1 MSENSVELIPLGGL
15 GEIGLNTM
23 ILKCGPDMVVIDSGL
38 MFPEAQMYG
47 VDFVIPDFGYL
58 TEHADQIRAVILT
71 HGHEDHIGG
80 LPFLLSQIHVPVYG
94 TRLTLALVQD
104 RLKEHDL
111 AQDVKCRTVTPGEKL
126 TLGPFTITFIRVCH
140 SIPDGLGLAIET
152 PAGCIIHSGDFKIDR
167 SLPPEQATDLDTF
180 AEYGQRGVLALLSDS
195 TNVERTGNSSSENAI
210 LDTFRGIFQASKGRI
225 IIAMFASNILR
236 IQRVTR
242 IAMEFGRHLV
252 FDGRSMVT
260 NVRIARE
267 IGFVDFDE
275 NREVPLSQIRNIPDD
290 KLVLI
295 STGSQGEPMSA
306 LTRMALGEHK
316 QVKIRPGDTVI
327 LSSKFIPGNERSIT
341 NIINNL
347 YRQGAEVFYESVAN
361 VHVSGHAY
369 QEELKTMINLT
380 RPEFFIPVHGEY
392 RHLIRHAELARE
404 MGLPAENLILTEN
417 GDHLRFDNNGVEK
430 LERVN
435 TGRVLVDGKGVGD
448 IGRAVLRDRR
458 NLAEHGMVI
467 VLLVINEHSGEIL
480 SGPDLISRG
489 LIFDQ
494 GEQELLD
501 EAKNLVLEVLE
512 RFKEETESA
521 TGPLLDLTA
530 LKAEIHRE
538 LKRFFNRIIDRRP
551 LILPQIITG

>member
-23 ILKCGPDMVVIDSGL
+23 VLKCGPDMVVIDSGL
-38 MFPEAQMYG
+38 MFPEAHMYG

-58 TEHADQIRAVILT
+58 LEHADQIRAVILT

-80 LPFLLSQIHVPVYG
+80 LPFLLSQINVPVYG
-94 TRLTLALVQD
+94 TKLTLALIQD

-111 AQDVKCRTVTPGEKL
+111 EHEIQCRTVSPREKL
-126 TLGPFTITFIRVCH
+126 TLGPFTFEFIRVCH
-140 SIPDGLGLAIET
+140 SIPSGLGLAIET
-152 PAGCIIHSGDFKIDR
+152 PAGCIIHSGDFKIDHG
-167 SLPPEQATDLDTF
+167 LPPEQATDLNKF
-180 AEYGQRGVLALLSDS
+180 AEYGERGVLALLSDS
-195 TNVERTGNSSSENAI
+195 TNVERVGNSSSENSI
-210 LDTFRGIFQASKGRI
+210 LDTFRGIFRASKGRI

-236 IQRVTR
+236 IQRVTK
-242 IAMEFGRHLV
+242 IALEFDRHLA

-267 IGFVDFDE
+267 IGLLDFDK
-275 NREVPLSQIRNIPDD
+275 NREVSLGRISNIPDD

-316 QVKIRPGDTVI
+316 QVKIKPGDTVI
-327 LSSKFIPGNERSIT
+327 LSSRFIPGNERSIT

-347 YRQGAEVFYESVAN
+347 YRQGAEMFYESVAN

-369 QEELKTMINLT
+369 QEELKTMIDLT
-380 RPEFFIPVHGEY
+380 RPEFFIPIHGEY
-392 RHLIRHAELARE
+392 RHLIRHAELARQV
-404 MGLPAENLILTEN
+404 GLPAENLILMEN
-417 GDHLRFDNNGVEK
+417 GEHIRFAGKGFEK
-430 LERVN
+430 LERVD
-435 TGRVLVDGKGVGD
+435 TGRILVDGKGVGD
-448 IGRAVLRDRR
+448 IGQAVLRDRR

-489 LIFDQ
+489 LIFD
-494 GEQELLD
+494 E
-501 EAKNLVLEVLE
+501 
-512 RFKEETESA
+512 
-521 TGPLLDLTA
+521 
-530 LKAEIHRE
+530 
-538 LKRFFNRIIDRRP
+538 
-551 LILPQIITG
+551 